1 MGDYNCNLG
10 SASMTSK
17 PHASP
22 QTARRGKFFYR
33 REKEVGRVVINRVHG
48 FSWTELLL
56 GKKRSLSS
64 LLGSA
69 IVAGHESFPC
79 WCLDSIWMRFL
90 FIHFF
95 TFFPFDEDLNLKA
108 SWVRVRFSSVR
119 GFLSFSARMDLSVHS
134 ISYGRASGHIGKL
147 IRPHLSNNEE

>member
-69 IVAGHESFPC
+69 IVAGHES
-79 WCLDSIWMRFL
+79 S
-90 FIHFF
+90 
-95 TFFPFDEDLNLKA
+95 TFWSP
-108 SWVRVRFSSVR
+108 SSVQSLSHVQLCNPKDCSTL
-119 GFLSFSARMDLSVHS
+119 GFLVH
-134 ISYGRASGHIGKL
+134 
-147 IRPHLSNNEE
+147 HLLPVFAQTYVHRVGDVM